1 MFNVL
6 GLFDGMSCGQIALER
21 AGFKYDNYYA
31 SEIDQYAIKVA
42 LKNYP
47 DTIQLGDITSLKT
60 DRLPPIDLLMGGS
73 PCQSFSVAGD
83 QTGFD
88 GKSGLFWE
96 FVRVFNEV
104 KPKWFLFE
112 NVKMKK
118 EWRDIIS
125 RELGVEPV
133 LINSALVSAQNRQR
147 YYWTNITD
155 KQPKDKGI
163 KLCDIL
169 EEGIDDRDKSFCLD
183 ASYFKGSNNMRSY
196 IEFKSR
202 QIVFT
207 ERRTDDAKRIRKKF
221 RQAYNID
228 WSPRRAKELVA
239 RDDDKVNCLTT
250 SLTKEHIL
258 AEMPEKSQTILSTM
272 HKENVKSM
280 LKRKKNGLLVVGKA
294 GMQVVGQAD
303 LKGNDILKR
312 VYHPEGKS
320 PTVTANKGGNQEP
333 KVAVNIDDLT
343 YRKLTPIECERLQTV
358 PDNYTSEVSNTQRY
372 RMIGNGWTVDIIAHI
387 LNYINDRDNAF
398 QEVKIL
404 DIFK

>member
-6 GLFDGMSCGQIALER
+6 NLFDGMSCGQLALER
-21 AGFKYDNYYA
+21 AGIKYDNYYA
-31 SEIDQYAIKVA
+31 SEIDQYAIKIA

-83 QTGFD
+83 QTGFK

-96 FVRVFNEV
+96 FVRIFNEV
-104 KPKWFLFE
+104 KPKWFLLE

-125 RELGVEPV
+125 RELGVEPI

-155 KQPKDKGI
+155 KQPRDKDI

-169 EEGIDDRDKSFCLD
+169 EDGIVDRDKSFCLD

-196 IEFKSR
+196 VEFKSR

-207 ERRTDDAKRIRKKF
+207 ERRTEDAKVIRKKF
-221 RQAYNID
+221 RQAYKID
-228 WSPRRAKELVA
+228 WSPRRAKELVP
-239 RDDDKVNCLTT
+239 REDDKVNCLTT

-258 AEMPEKSQTILSTM
+258 AEMPEKSQTILSSM

-280 LKRKKNGLLVVGKA
+280 LKRKKKGLLVVG
-294 GMQVVGQAD
+294 QAED

-320 PTVTANKGGNQEP
+320 PTVTANQGGNQEP
-333 KVAVNIDDLT
+333 KVAVSIDDLT

-358 PDNYTSEVSNTQRY
+358 PDNYTEGVSNTQRY
-372 RMIGNGWTVDIIAHI
+372 RMIGNGWTVDVIAHI
-387 LNYINDRDNAF
+387 LKHINNRDNAY

-404 DIFK
+404 DLF